1 MSEIVQSLS
10 YFSNTHETNMQS
22 VEARLVW
29 FSYQCLTISQG
40 SSGIL
45 LIGKTHKPGLSKA
58 ALTEIFCFASS
69 SLLHFF
75 VYIEGNLQKLIFFV
89 LSLVYFFEL
98 VVFSSKLAK
107 NTSRQSFF
115 AMASHKRFFFQGKRA
130 VKSHYVIMMRRSRED
145 NVTHCGLV
153 VAELFKY
160 DKWRSRPLI
169 RTTLQFFLLITLT
182 LRGRVVFECERA
194 NAINQTTKKSSRRSC
209 NIVKASSA
217 Q

>member
-1 MSEIVQSLS
+1 MCKADAWSQKWSQDIVYRCRKLFNLSLTLA
-10 YFSNTHETNMQS
+10 THMKPTCNQL
-22 VEARLVW
+22 RLDW
-29 FSYQCLTISQG
+29 FGFPYQCLTISQG

-115 AMASHKRFFFQGKRA
+115 AMASHKRFFF
-130 VKSHYVIMMRRSRED
+130 SRE
-145 NVTHCGLV
+145 
-153 VAELFKY
+153 
-160 DKWRSRPLI
+160 
-169 RTTLQFFLLITLT
+169 
-182 LRGRVVFECERA
+182 
-194 NAINQTTKKSSRRSC
+194 KSS
-209 NIVKASSA
+209 
-217 Q
+217 